1 MPQAPE
7 DSSRQY
13 PSDLK
18 EALNAS
24 GVSNID
30 REKQRAVWDANNQS
44 SVLSVIK
51 SRLADL
57 LLPDLTGSEEG
68 SRDEAAIEASTRQ
81 ILEDPLT
88 FIKNVCRTSGRIGI
102 TASLFVTH
110 EGITENEAREIID
123 RALDLSGHTRKDIE
137 DILELP
143 AVGRQA
149 LRLLQA
155 TPTAGDPED
164 GAKQQAREMM
174 AKIQP
179 PTFDDRSN

>member
-1 MPQAPE
+1 MPKPPE

-13 PSDLK
+13 PSDLI
-18 EALNAS
+18 EALKSS

-30 REKQRAVWDANNQS
+30 WEKKRSVWDANNKS
-44 SVLSVIK
+44 SVLSVIT

-57 LLPDLTGSEEG
+57 LLPDLAGSEEG
-68 SRDEAAIEASTRQ
+68 RRDEAAIEASTRQ
-81 ILEDPLT
+81 IIEDPLT
-88 FIKNVCRTSGRIGI
+88 FIKNVCRTSGSISH

-110 EGITENEAREIID
+110 DGITENEAREIID

-137 DILELP
+137 DILDLP
-143 AVGRQA
+143 AMGRQA

-164 GAKQQAREMM
+164 GAEQQAREML
-174 AKIQP
+174 AKMQP
-179 PTFDDRSN
+179 PNFNDRSN